1 MEKAGGEV
9 VGVGES
15 GKLLGRE
22 DGTWRGL
29 HAAGVGGERVSQG
42 LGEMGPGRSR
52 KQAHGGPV
60 VWVNCGDFHL
70 QSRGAME
77 GV

>member
-29 HAAGVGGERVSQG
+29 DATGVGGERESQG
-42 LGEMGPGRSR
+42 LGEMGPERSR
-52 KQAHGGPV
+52 RQAHGGSV
-60 VWVNCGDFHL
+60 VRVNCGDFHL